1 MSDDFPVTFGAK
13 SDEEKI
19 ADFQRSTLDKFLR
32 GLGWTKEAVIQARRD
47 YGEAGWGFDWFNQQG
62 ILPFSVTATRVFN
75 FDLAMAFDAPTK
87 SALLAA
93 YREQRDLFP
102 AEDEF
107 AMIFKVHGM
116 PSTLFVAT
124 SKDLSAVTHIH
135 VSVFNQIVS
144 IATMKDFLSTVR
156 DPNEQ

>member
-32 GLGWTKEAVIQARRD
+32 ALGWTKEAVIHARRD
-47 YGEAGWGFDWFNQQG
+47 YGEAGWGFEWFNQQG

-93 YREQRDLFP
+93 YREQRGLFP

-135 VSVFNQIVS
+135 VSVSNQIIS